1 MIFKHARVFRFTKP
15 VSIDPDQLEQ
25 KLQADQFKPCG
36 PQEMSR
42 SGWASPLGKKGEYM
56 VYAAGG
62 CMLICLK
69 KEEKILPG
77 PVIKEMVEERCEEI
91 EFEQSRKVRK
101 KERDEIKEQ
110 ITLECLPKAFS
121 RTKRI
126 FAYLS
131 PKDGFMVVDSA
142 SAKVAEDLASMLRK
156 SLGSLPVRPPVVQQA
171 PAFTFT
177 GWSNETIDKPDT
189 ITLGTKA
196 TLVDPSEEG
205 GKVRVDGIDLGS
217 DEIRNHI
224 DAGMQ
229 VTEISLEW
237 DNNVKFVLDEQLAIK
252 GIKFGE
258 TFQEKIDDVDADD
271 ALAKFDAAFGLM
283 TLELSRMIPGLF
295 EVLGG
300 EDDSAIVTDEAPVEL
315 TEYQKNSVSEAESI
329 ASFATED
336 HAGQP
341 DNLYPE
347 VEMFVVG
354 EQRASISGV
363 QRKFKIG
370 YNRAAH
376 LVEELE
382 RKGVVSPAGNDGAR
396 EVLKAPA
403 MAS

>member
-1 MIFKHARVFRFTKP
+1 MIFKNARVFRFTKP
-15 VSIDPDQLEQ
+15 ITIDPDQLEQ

-36 PQEMSR
+36 PQETSR
-42 SGWASPLGKKGEYM
+42 MGWASPLGKKGEYM

-77 PVIKEMVEERCEEI
+77 PVIKEMVEERCEDI
-91 EFEQSRKVRK
+91 EAEQGRKVRK
-101 KERDEIKEQ
+101 KEKDEIKEQ
-110 ITLECLPKAFS
+110 IMLECLPKAFS
-121 RTKRI
+121 RTKRT

-142 SAKVAEDLASMLRK
+142 SSTVAEELGSALRK
-156 SLGSLPVRPPVVQQA
+156 TLGSLPVRPPVVQQA

-177 GWSNETIDKPDT
+177 GWANETIDRPET

-205 GKVRVDGIDLGS
+205 GKIRVDGIDLGS
-217 DEIRNHI
+217 DEIRNHM

-229 VTEISLEW
+229 VTKISLEW
-237 DNNVKFVLDEQLAIK
+237 DGNVKFVLNEELAIT
-252 GIKFGE
+252 GIRFGE
-258 TFQEKIDDVDADD
+258 TFQEKLDDVDADD

-283 TLELSRMIPGLF
+283 TLELSRMIPGLL

-300 EDDSAIVTDEAPVEL
+300 EDDSAIMAEEAPTEL
-315 TEYQKNSVSEAESI
+315 TNYKRPE
-329 ASFATED
+329 
-336 HAGQP
+336 QP
-341 DNLYPE
+341 EPSPTNETGTGADAKDSLYPE
-347 VEMFVVG
+347 VEIFVVDA
-354 EQRASISGV
+354 QRASISSV

-376 LVEELE
+376 LVEQLE
-382 RKGVVSPAGNDGAR
+382 RCGVVSPAGHDGTR
-396 EVLKAPA
+396 EVLKVPEANH
-403 MAS
+403 

>member
-1 MIFKHARVFRFTKP
+1 MIFKNARVFRFTKP
-15 VSIDPDQLEQ
+15 ITIDPDQLEQ
-25 KLQADQFKPCG
+25 KLRADQFKPCG
-36 PQEMSR
+36 PQETSR
-42 SGWASPLGKKGEYM
+42 MGWASPLGNKGEYM

-77 PVIKEMVEERCEEI
+77 PVIKEMVEERCEDI
-91 EFEQSRKVRK
+91 ETEQGRKVRK
-101 KERDEIKEQ
+101 KEKDEIKEQ
-110 ITLECLPKAFS
+110 IMLECLPKAFS
-121 RTKRI
+121 RTKRT

-131 PKDGFMVVDSA
+131 PKDGFMVVDHATASVAEELA
-142 SAKVAEDLASMLRK
+142 SALRK

-177 GWSNETIDKPDT
+177 GWANETIDRPES

-205 GKVRVDGIDLGS
+205 GKISVDGIDLGS

-229 VTEISLEW
+229 VTKISLGW
-237 DNNVKFVLDEQLAIK
+237 DDSVKFVLNEELAIT
-252 GIKFGE
+252 GLKFGE
-258 TFQEKIDDVDADD
+258 TFQEKLDDVDADD

-300 EDDSAIVTDEAPVEL
+300 EDDSAIVTDLPATEL
-315 TEYQKNSVSEAESI
+315 TAYQKASESDDSGPA
-329 ASFATED
+329 
-336 HAGQP
+336 QP
-341 DNLYPE
+341 VDTPAQSDNLYPE
-347 VEMFVVG
+347 VEMFVVD

-382 RKGVVSPAGNDGAR
+382 RRGVVSPAGNDGVR